1 MLHRVLHRVQD
12 ITRDQITGM
21 GGICTVQVYQK
32 SNNVNENGSQYVGDI
47 MVQKVSS
54 KHLSIIDLLTQM
66 LSNIP
71 FPNGEPLQGT
81 RRAVAL

>member
-1 MLHRVLHRVQD
+1 
-12 ITRDQITGM
+12 M

-32 SNNVNENGSQYVGDI
+32 SNNVKENGSQYVGDI

-66 LSNIP
+66 LSDIP
-71 FPNGEPLQGT
+71 FLTVNRYRVVGELSLCGELSQCFPD
-81 RRAVAL
+81 RSR

>member
-1 MLHRVLHRVQD
+1 
-12 ITRDQITGM
+12 M

-32 SNNVNENGSQYVGDI
+32 SNNVKENGSQYVGDI
-47 MVQKVSS
+47 MVWKVSS

-66 LSNIP
+66 LSDIP

-81 RRAVAL
+81 QRAVAL